1 MVQTP
6 TNIARDVK
14 KYFLKIPHDI
24 GRYLREKS
32 RKSIF
37 CEKILLSTGFR
48 ANWPKR
54 PNPEF

>member
-37 CEKILLSTGFR
+37 CKKILLSTGFR

-54 PNPEF
+54 ANPAF